1 MSQSN
6 ILTPLTAARREKFK
20 CSFFCFRTSVEDA
33 TFFISVFCILSSL
46 LIFILHSKSSQFLK
60 DEMFTDKVFLL
71 TTFSVIINVFV
82 IIALFTRIAAFLW
95 PFIIIQAI
103 GILINSNFLFIM
115 AMTVLET
122 FLNTLKGYSF
132 KISIDQ
138 QYRFEKL
145 NGFVVLGLIF
155 LFQLKI
161 FSIIWGS
168 YNAIKLEQITKK
180 LAEELENIKIGEN
193 NKKIITTCSTSKIVF

>member
-1 MSQSN
+1 
-6 ILTPLTAARREKFK
+6 
-20 CSFFCFRTSVEDA
+20 
-33 TFFISVFCILSSL
+33 
-46 LIFILHSKSSQFLK
+46 
-60 DEMFTDKVFLL
+60 MFTDKVFLT
-71 TTFSVIINVFV
+71 TTFFVIINVFV
-82 IIALFTRIAAFLW
+82 IIALFARIAAFLW

-122 FLNTLKGYSF
+122 FVNTLKGYSF
-132 KISIDQ
+132 KISTDQ
-138 QYRFEKL
+138 QNRFEKL

-168 YNAIKLEQITKK
+168 YNAIKFEQITKK
-180 LAEELENIKIGEN
+180 LAEEIKIEEN
-193 NKKIITTCSTSKIVF
+193 NKKIITTCSTSKIVNDEKFIIP